1 MTGSCSDRVGEDLV
15 GDADGSQLLRRLHAF
30 AEATLAPGTGSS
42 PALLALVRK
51 LQDGL
56 AAVESFPVQYSQLSP
71 SSASLRFLGLGEGY
85 AAARAAAADAGSL
98 SAGLAALAQP
108 FKLRLSR
115 APHERQ
121 LRDYSSNVVLIEPLA
136 TMAAVEE
143 FLWPRVYRAEA
154 VTAAATKPAAEGAEE
169 AEAPASGSRTP
180 GSAGAEAGAQ
190 AALRPGGE
198 NKGRPASA
206 QGASP
211 RARPAPA
218 DQPALPAE
226 LGAAAAPRMTRA
238 QAARAMAST
247 GPSAAQPTVAGE
259 GAAALGGAARGRED
273 PAAPDMSEEDNDI
286 IMLQVPH
293 HCTTV
298 FNDNCRFSFYRCL
311 CCFLS
316 SYWWHNSLGRA
327 AVDGG
332 IGRGRM
338 AANPTKVSDGAGVPW
353 PRQDH
358 SPG

>member
-1 MTGSCSDRVGEDLV
+1 MTGSCSDRAGEDLV

-30 AEATLAPGTGSS
+30 AEATLAPGTGSN

-180 GSAGAEAGAQ
+180 GSEAGAQ

-206 QGASP
+206 QGTSP

-247 GPSAAQPTVAGE
+247 GPTAAQPTAAGE
-259 GAAALGGAARGRED
+259 GAAALGGTARGRED

-293 HCTTV
+293 HCTIV
-298 FNDNCRFSFYRCL
+298 FNDKRMSSLHQCL

-316 SYWWHNSLGRA
+316 S
-327 AVDGG
+327 
-332 IGRGRM
+332 
-338 AANPTKVSDGAGVPW
+338 
-353 PRQDH
+353 
-358 SPG
+358 